1 MRVHLRNTE
10 CTKSVRLES
19 RANSHKI
26 WPITTRWLGEKKMD
40 AKEFAA
46 RLSAALREQPPGT
59 AALLGDF
66 AMAVLRNDSLIFQH
80 VEDPYSGVLGDGFAL
95 TDELWNER
103 REQLT

>member
-1 MRVHLRNTE
+1 
-10 CTKSVRLES
+10 
-19 RANSHKI
+19 
-26 WPITTRWLGEKKMD
+26 MD

-103 REQLT
+103 REQLTDWFDEPEFVSTFT